1 MLTRY
6 DSWIFLGAGGVA
18 AAVLL
23 MAQSKPPAETV
34 SASNATPAPSPKV
47 SLFAEAIA
55 RAEGFFSAGTIP
67 ARANNPGDLK
77 AGAPTVTGTAI
88 TQYATPEQGW
98 AALYRQLG
106 FIANGTSKYYGAG
119 AGKPN
124 MTIRE
129 MGDIWAPPVDRN
141 IPGAW
146 AVNVANRLGV
156 SVDTPIRTVLA

>member
-1 MLTRY
+1 MFTRY
-6 DSWIFLGAGGVA
+6 DPWIFLGAGGVA
-18 AAVLL
+18 VTLL
-23 MAQSKPPAETV
+23 LTKKPPAETV
-34 SASNATPAPSPKV
+34 SAAQGAPAPSPKV
-47 SLFAEAIA
+47 SLFAEAVA
-55 RAEGFFSAGTIP
+55 RAEGFYLAGSIP

-77 AGAPTVTGTAI
+77 AGAPTLKDTAI

-98 AALYRQLG
+98 SALYRQLG

-129 MGDIWAPPVDRN
+129 MGDVWAPPIDKNV
-141 IPGAW
+141 PGAW

-156 SVDTPIRTVLA
+156 SVDTPIRAVLV